1 MFTNTHPF
9 MTGVDLVS
17 APLRYEGLTWSPHQ
31 QHPLSKVVNEVR
43 KPIEFHRELQ
53 DCWFTFTSTLTWVRT
68 VAPSLSFSLWGSSS
82 LLLPLLP
89 PTPPP
94 PFDYFQ
100 LRHWCLCACVCVRAC
115 HTKRMCQAFAGWR
128 LAGWFG
134 KYLVTINEGRVF
146 LGLIAPPT
154 VPNQTLPQRLTIN
167 INLDHKRYI
176 KTKTVQ

>member
-1 MFTNTHPF
+1 MFANTHPF

-31 QHPLSKVVNEVR
+31 QHPLSKVVNKVR

-68 VAPSLSFSLWGSSS
+68 VAPSLSLSLWGSSS

-94 PFDYFQ
+94 PLDYFQ
-100 LRHWCLCACVCVRAC
+100 LRRWCLCACMCACVPHKTHVPGICWLA
-115 HTKRMCQAFAGWR
+115 AGRLVWEIPGHDQWR
-128 LAGWFG
+128 
-134 KYLVTINEGRVF
+134 EGF
-146 LGLIAPPT
+146 SWSHSTPYCPQPNSAPT
-154 VPNQTLPQRLTIN
+154 AYHR
-167 INLDHKRYI
+167 HKLRP
-176 KTKTVQ
+176 

>member
-68 VAPSLSFSLWGSSS
+68 VAPSLSLSLWGSSS

-100 LRHWCLCACVCVRAC
+100 LRHWCLCACVRATQNAC
-115 HTKRMCQAFAGWR
+115 ARHL
-128 LAGWFG
+128 LAGGWQAGLGNTWSRSMKGGFF
-134 KYLVTINEGRVF
+134 LVS
-146 LGLIAPPT
+146 
-154 VPNQTLPQRLTIN
+154 
-167 INLDHKRYI
+167 
-176 KTKTVQ
+176 

>member
-68 VAPSLSFSLWGSSS
+68 VAPSLSFSLRVVFASSPAAAAHSSS
-82 LLLPLLP
+82 TIWLFSAPSLVSVCV
-89 PTPPP
+89 
-94 PFDYFQ
+94 
-100 LRHWCLCACVCVRAC
+100 RVCACVPHKTHVPGICWLA
-115 HTKRMCQAFAGWR
+115 AGRLVWEIPGHDQWR
-128 LAGWFG
+128 
-134 KYLVTINEGRVF
+134 EGF
-146 LGLIAPPT
+146 SWSHSAPYCPQPNSAPT
-154 VPNQTLPQRLTIN
+154 AY
-167 INLDHKRYI
+167 HKHKLRP
-176 KTKTVQ
+176 